1 MQASNQSML
10 FKNPPVIQSLFSNP
24 SWAWLW
30 FIARLYLGYTW
41 LSSGWGKLSN
51 PAWMQSGSALQGF
64 WERAIAIPD
73 APARP
78 LIAFNW
84 YRTFLQALLE
94 SEAYVWFAKLLVYGE
109 VLVGIGLILGA
120 LTGVAAFFGAF
131 MNWNFMMAGTASTNP
146 VLFILA
152 VLLLVAWRKAGWWG
166 VDRWLLPILGTPWQP
181 GKVFTTRPQE
191 MLPQEVCACGETCA
205 CVGGHA

>member
-1 MQASNQSML
+1 MQTTNQSMW
-10 FKNPPVIQSLFSNP
+10 FKNPPFIQSLFSSP

-30 FIARLYLGYTW
+30 LIARIYVGYTW

-51 PAWMQSGSALQGF
+51 PAWMQGGSALQGF

-109 VLVGIGLILGA
+109 VLVGIGLMLGA
-120 LTGVAAFFGAF
+120 LTGIAAFFGAF
-131 MNWNFMMAGTASTNP
+131 MNWNFMLAGTTSTNP

-152 VLLLVAWRKAGWWG
+152 VLLLVAWRTAGWWG
-166 VDRWLLPILGTPWQP
+166 VDRWLLPLLGTPWQP
-181 GKVFTTRPQE
+181 GKFFTTIPRE
-191 MLPQEVCACGETCA
+191 ALPQEVCACGEDCA